1 MIYNILVEQAGIFVP
16 TGETV
21 ECEFE
26 ETQAVID
33 ELQLEHGC
41 CCALEAVSDLRSKRR
56 QVCPQSPLLLKS
68 FGDCGRII

>member
-1 MIYNILVEQAGIFVP
+1 MIYNILVEQAGIFVA

-41 CCALEAVSDLRSKRR
+41 CCALEAVSE
-56 QVCPQSPLLLKS
+56 
-68 FGDCGRII
+68 

>member
-1 MIYNILVEQAGIFVP
+1 MIYNILDEQNGKFVT

-26 ETQAVID
+26 ETQDVID

-41 CCALEAVSDLRSKRR
+41 CCALEAVSE
-56 QVCPQSPLLLKS
+56 
-68 FGDCGRII
+68 

>member
-1 MIYNILVEQAGIFVP
+1 MIYKILVEQDGKFVD

-33 ELQLEHGC
+33 ELQLERGC
-41 CCALEAVSDLRSKRR
+41 CCALEVVSE
-56 QVCPQSPLLLKS
+56 
-68 FGDCGRII
+68 

>member
-1 MIYNILVEQAGIFVP
+1 MIYKIMIEQKGQFVE

-21 ECEFE
+21 ECTFE

-41 CCALEAVSDLRSKRR
+41 CCALEAVSE
-56 QVCPQSPLLLKS
+56 
-68 FGDCGRII
+68 